1 MNPYLNT
8 LLSATPTFG
17 AVARLD
23 RSRAARHNRA
33 AQADVAAHV
42 DAQAAIVVPPP
53 DPLAPAP
60 HYAIAMGASFLGWGI
75 PAWLAV
81 KWANEKGL
89 TQKQVFQ
96 RWGAVGAALAA
107 VKVYTF
113 RRIDDT
119 RKT

>member
-8 LLSATPTFG
+8 LLTATPTFG
-17 AVARLD
+17 ELPRKRQPATVPT
-23 RSRAARHNRA
+23 
-33 AQADVAAHV
+33 QVPTP
-42 DAQAAIVVPPP
+42 VPPAP
-53 DPLAPAP
+53 EPLAPAP

-107 VKVYTF
+107 VKVYTI
-113 RRIDDT
+113 RRIDEAG
-119 RKT
+119 KTG